1 MAPGLTEPLPPH
13 RVYLVVPAGGGGTLL
28 GGFFVGRCKLRGSGI
43 IRLCLLCSLTSML
56 AFLVFFMH
64 CPNVP
69 MAGVTAGYN
78 GR

>member
-1 MAPGLTEPLPPH
+1 MAPGRPSPSLPTG
-13 RVYLVVPAGGGGTLL
+13 YLVVPAGGGGTFL
-28 GGFFVGRCKLRGSGI
+28 GGFFVSRCKLRGAGV
-43 IRLCLLCSLTSML
+43 IRFCLLCSLASML